1 MDTMPTTPS
10 SATDATVLTPAER
23 EYLRRELDVF
33 FSTLPTVA
41 EGFLIRTWQGGP
53 HKGKPKVPAAAQG
66 LLDRGLARLDD
77 TGRLPRLYL
86 TPAGIAALRNMM
98 TDRRLA
104 DPRKFAHIRQELGI
118 DPAPAGTTSD
128 AGTTSE

>member
-1 MDTMPTTPS
+1 MMDAMTTAPS
-10 SATDATVLTPAER
+10 PAADATVLTSAER

-86 TPAGIAALRNMM
+86 TPAGITALRNMM
-98 TDRRLA
+98 ADRRLA
-104 DPRKFAHIRQELGI
+104 DPRKFAHVRQELGI
-118 DPAPAGTTSD
+118 DLPEAPA
-128 AGTTSE
+128 AG